1 MIGFGDSTDPVA
13 QSIDLIE
20 DLLIDFINQ
29 WTNEAQIISQYAKP
43 KTSGES
49 LFEMILLIT

>member
-29 WTNEAQIISQYAKP
+29 WTNEAQIISQSAKP